1 MYILVYTLVKSPIA
15 ANIRDAARHLVIR
28 VVWHVIGGHTLANDL
43 TSAKIQVVKKRL
55 PVGQH

>member
-28 VVWHVIGGHTLANDL
+28 VVWHVTGGHTPANDL
-43 TSAKIQVVKKRL
+43 ISAKILVVRKRL
-55 PVGQH
+55 PVGRH